1 MKTKLFLLLLFYVS
15 MVFGQSKDSTRIIAI
30 TPLSKKIQKVNGLA
44 IGVGMDDVFSP
55 ISKKKTVNGL
65 NIDANPLG
73 IFMWMFYDPS
83 KVNNSND
90 ILQYNGLNISA
101 TGFLRDHSH
110 NGLNI
115 SLYNYGNK
123 MNGVSLTAI
132 WNIVEE
138 QNGVYL
144 GVLGNS
150 AERGNGVT
158 IGAFNEIKEF
168 KGVQIGVMNW
178 SDKMKGLQ
186 IGLINKNKNGK
197 NFQIGL
203 WNKNEKRS
211 FPIINWNFKKT
222 QS

>member
-1 MKTKLFLLLLFYVS
+1 MKTKLFLLLLFYAS

-73 IFMWMFYDPS
+73 IIIWMFYDPS

-101 TGFLRDHSH
+101 AGFLRDHSH

-123 MNGVSLTAI
+123 MNGVSLAGL
-132 WNIVEE
+132 WNVVEE
-138 QNGVYL
+138 ENGL
-144 GVLGNS
+144 FIGGLGNY
-150 AERGNGVT
+150 AERGSGVIISASNGV
-158 IGAFNEIKEF
+158 KEF
-168 KGVQIGVMNW
+168 KGVQIGLINN
-178 SDKMKGLQ
+178 SDNMKGLQ
-186 IGLINKNKNGK
+186 IGLYNKNKSGK

-203 WNKNEKRS
+203 WNRNERRS

>member
-44 IGVGMDDVFSP
+44 IGIGMDDTFSP
-55 ISKKKTVNGL
+55 ITKKKTVNGL
-65 NIDANPLG
+65 NLDVNPLG
-73 IFMWMFYDPS
+73 VITWMFYDPS
-83 KVNNSND
+83 KVSNSND

-101 TGFLRDHSH
+101 AGFLRDNSH

-123 MNGVSLTAI
+123 MNGVSLTGL

-138 QNGVYL
+138 ENGL
-144 GVLGNS
+144 FIGGLGNS

-158 IGAFNEIKEF
+158 ISAFNEIKEF
-168 KGVQIGVMNW
+168 KGVQVGIMNW

-203 WNKNEKRS
+203 WNRNERRG